1 MIKIIRRIRYWNRI
15 FSTYIF
21 KKSDTNLSFWH
32 GEPELNENANFN
44 ELDQYYM
51 MFIYKANYSGES
63 DGNGVPKL
71 NYKGDIGLQYNP
83 IAIAQWGLGNYNLWC
98 ENKEDK
104 YYNKFIASANWL
116 VNNIELNKKNIS
128 VWNHYFNWTY
138 KETLI
143 SPWYSGLA
151 QGQGLSVLCRAY
163 NISKNAKYLKC
174 AEKIYESFLVEIK
187 NGGVTYIDENGNVWI
202 EEYIMEKSP
211 THILNGFIWALWGIY
226 DYWLLTKNYKV
237 KKLFDDYIQTLLGN
251 INKYDIGHWSL
262 YEISNLKIKMRAS
275 LFYHKLHIVQLKILY
290 KMTNK
295 TEFNNFSNKW
305 EDYLNNKFNIFRAVI
320 MKILFKI
327 LYY

>member
-1 MIKIIRRIRYWNRI
+1 
-15 FSTYIF
+15 
-21 KKSDTNLSFWH
+21 
-32 GEPELNENANFN
+32 
-44 ELDQYYM
+44 
-51 MFIYKANYSGES
+51 
-63 DGNGVPKL
+63 
-71 NYKGDIGLQYNP
+71 
-83 IAIAQWGLGNYNLWC
+83 
-98 ENKEDK
+98 
-104 YYNKFIASANWL
+104 
-116 VNNIELNKKNIS
+116 
-128 VWNHYFNWTY
+128 
-138 KETLI
+138 
-143 SPWYSGLA
+143 
-151 QGQGLSVLCRAY
+151 
-163 NISKNAKYLKC
+163 
-174 AEKIYESFLVEIK
+174 
-187 NGGVTYIDENGNVWI
+187 
-202 EEYIMEKSP
+202 MEKSP